1 MEEWVGEVWHK
12 LITKRANTE
21 YPEANVSL
29 SAIATQLAPYFR
41 ALGGEHHK
49 VIEPT
54 SSLKINFKRSL
65 IQRIAGT
72 HQRTHLCWHDER
84 SIRLPANIAVFPTAE
99 LNQQAYFWLA
109 ALSAQLPKIQH
120 WFVDNQQAVLALITK
135 RPGLKRLYFTLVDA
149 FIQTRPAI
157 DELEGK
163 QLLQEQAVRQALL
176 DPGSVNELPY
186 AEKDPYPILL
196 WLYPMPLASV
206 TSAAS
211 DDDDLEESAESNQA
225 EKVKGV
231 SKQGHRV
238 DDAKET
244 DGLLMFMAESLFTW
258 TEHMNL
264 DRPQEDDMD
273 QDLAG
278 ATEDLDFISVAKQR
292 RASSARLKFDLD
304 LPAPYTDDLAIGDGI
319 KLPEWDYKK
328 GRLKPDFCLLQP
340 MLADDA
346 LPTPVPPELH
356 ATARKLRNQFS
367 ILRPQQQWVHR
378 QPFGSELDL
387 DAYMNSVTDPNIHS
401 QDQDLYIN
409 RSNTFRDLSCLL
421 LADLSMS
428 TDSQINANQRV
439 IDVIRD
445 SILLFAEALDSAG
458 DPFAI
463 YGFSSIKNKQV
474 RFNLLKNF
482 AEKYTDAARGRILGV
497 KPGFYT
503 RMGASIRQSTE
514 VLCTQKTTQ
523 RILLIISDG
532 KPNDIDHYEGRYG
545 IEDTR
550 QAVLAAKKRGIQPFC
565 ITIDEEANDYLPYLF
580 GDQGYAVI
588 SDAESLPT
596 LLPKLYLNLTSLS

>member
-1 MEEWVGEVWHK
+1 
-12 LITKRANTE
+12 
-21 YPEANVSL
+21 
-29 SAIATQLAPYFR
+29 
-41 ALGGEHHK
+41 
-49 VIEPT
+49 
-54 SSLKINFKRSL
+54 
-65 IQRIAGT
+65 
-72 HQRTHLCWHDER
+72 
-84 SIRLPANIAVFPTAE
+84 
-99 LNQQAYFWLA
+99 
-109 ALSAQLPKIQH
+109 
-120 WFVDNQQAVLALITK
+120 
-135 RPGLKRLYFTLVDA
+135 
-149 FIQTRPAI
+149 
-157 DELEGK
+157 
-163 QLLQEQAVRQALL
+163 
-176 DPGSVNELPY
+176 
-186 AEKDPYPILL
+186 
-196 WLYPMPLASV
+196 
-206 TSAAS
+206 
-211 DDDDLEESAESNQA
+211 
-225 EKVKGV
+225 
-231 SKQGHRV
+231 
-238 DDAKET
+238 
-244 DGLLMFMAESLFTW
+244 MFMAESLFTW

-264 DRPQEDDMD
+264 DRPQDEDLE

-278 ATEDLDFISVAKQR
+278 ATEDLDFITVAKQR
-292 RASSARLKFDLD
+292 RSNSARLKFDLD

-340 MLADDA
+340 MLADDT
-346 LPTPVPPELH
+346 PPSPVPAELH
-356 ATARKLRNQFS
+356 RTARKLRNQFS

-387 DAYMNSVTDPNIHS
+387 DAYMHSVTDPNVHS

-428 TDSQINANQRV
+428 TDSHINADQRV

-482 AEKYTDAARGRILGV
+482 AEKYTDATRGRILGV

>member
-21 YPEANVSL
+21 YPDASVSL
-29 SAIATQLAPYFR
+29 NSVSSQLAPYFR

-49 VIEPT
+49 VIEAT

-72 HQRTHLCWHDER
+72 HQRTHLCWHDDR
-84 SIRLPANIAVFPTAE
+84 SIRLPANMAIFPTKA

-109 ALSAQLPKIQH
+109 ALSAQLPKINH
-120 WFVDNQQAVLALITK
+120 WFVDNQQATLTLINK
-135 RPGLKRLYFTLVDA
+135 RPGLKRLYFTLVNA
-149 FIQTRPAI
+149 FIQTRPSI
-157 DELEGK
+157 DEFEGK
-163 QLLQEQAVRQALL
+163 QLAQEQAVRNALL
-176 DPGSVNELPY
+176 APGSVDELPY
-186 AEKDPYPILL
+186 AEKDPYPIFL
-196 WLYPMPLASV
+196 WLYPMPLSSV
-206 TSAAS
+206 TSVAS
-211 DDDDLEESAESNQA
+211 DDDNLEENTTPNQA
-225 EKVKGV
+225 KKIKGV
-231 SKQGHRV
+231 SKQGHRA
-238 DDAKET
+238 DDSKET

-258 TEHMNL
+258 TEHIDL
-264 DRPQEDDMD
+264 DRPQEEDLE
-273 QDLAG
+273 QDLVG
-278 ATEDLDFISVAKQR
+278 ATEDLDFITVAKQR
-292 RASSARLKFDLD
+292 RSNSAKLKFDLD
-304 LPAPYTDDLAIGDGI
+304 LPAPYTDDLALGDGI
-319 KLPEWDYKK
+319 KLPEWDYKQ

-346 LPTPVPPELH
+346 QPAPVPPELH
-356 ATARKLRNQFS
+356 STARKLRNQFS

-387 DAYMNSVTDPNIHS
+387 DAYMNSVADPNKHS
-401 QDQDLYIN
+401 SEQDLYIN

-428 TDSQINANQRV
+428 TDSHINNDQRV

-463 YGFSSIKNKQV
+463 YGFSSIKNKQI

-482 AEKYTDAARGRILGV
+482 AEKYTDAARGRILEV

-503 RMGASIRQSTE
+503 RMGASIRQATE
-514 VLCTQKTTQ
+514 VLCTQNTAQ

-580 GDQGYAVI
+580 GDQGYSVI
-588 SDAESLPT
+588 SNAASLPT